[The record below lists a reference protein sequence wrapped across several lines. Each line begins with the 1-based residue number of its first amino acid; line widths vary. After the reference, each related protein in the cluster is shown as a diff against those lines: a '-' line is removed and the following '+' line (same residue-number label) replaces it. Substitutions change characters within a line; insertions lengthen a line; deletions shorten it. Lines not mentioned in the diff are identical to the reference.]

1 MKTPKAPK
9 APKAPAK
16 PKPIKELQNRL
27 NNLFGLKRMVLVGVL
42 AFASIAHA
50 GTVYFSEH
58 GKTFHTSE
66 KCMSLART
74 KRVLHAEEADAVAH
88 GLKACGICQRAKKS
102 NKTKTGNG
110 AWAQ

>member
-1 MKTPKAPK
+1 MKTLIVA
-9 APKAPAK
+9 
-16 PKPIKELQNRL
+16 
-27 NNLFGLKRMVLVGVL
+27 ML
-42 AFASIAHA
+42 ALASIANA

-74 KRVLHAEEADAVAH
+74 KRVLHSDEADAIAH
-88 GLKACGICQRAKKS
+88 GLKACGICHRAAKGS
-102 NKTKTGNG
+102 KTKTGNG